1 VKGLTTA
8 AGLWASA
15 AIGLALGIGFY
26 YGALIATVLI
36 FIVMNAFGYIN
47 SYLYKHS
54 GVVQFF
60 IEMDAVSGVSKLLA
74 HLNEKEVDIKDFEV
88 FKTQSNAPTFAVH
101 MTVKC
106 PKACPPGDL
115 MTWIMELDGV
125 VFVEEI

>member
-1 VKGLTTA
+1 MGVRCDWSRA
-8 AGLWASA
+8 RHW
-15 AIGLALGIGFY
+15 FY

-54 GVVQFF
+54 GIVQFF

-106 PKACPPGDL
+106 PKDCPPGDL